1 MAPTVMFGPACHPT
15 DPPSTIRGSAWMD
28 DLIPLN
34 SPYTHT
40 NTISKN
46 ATKDGITLG
55 PLSNMRRTS
64 TCMLQGC
71 RGKIGVSDING
82 AKQTHMQ
89 RQNGGGYHQNHCN
102 SNLCSGVAK
111 VKLKVQGVAWV
122 STPMKRKQSQ
132 SKFRWWAEL
141 KSTDHSHTE
150 LGLRILKQ
158 TCKSW
163 N

>member
-1 MAPTVMFGPACHPT
+1 MDRQSQSCIQSLPIKTSHVFEKRISEGIPVVASLSENVITYNNGADNGSNRNVWSSMPPPRPSINHKGKCLDGWPHP
-15 DPPSTIRGSAWMD
+15 PP
-28 DLIPLN
+28 P
-34 SPYTHT
+34 PHTHT

-111 VKLKVQGVAWV
+111 VKLKV
-122 STPMKRKQSQ
+122 
-132 SKFRWWAEL
+132 
-141 KSTDHSHTE
+141 
-150 LGLRILKQ
+150 
-158 TCKSW
+158 
-163 N
+163 